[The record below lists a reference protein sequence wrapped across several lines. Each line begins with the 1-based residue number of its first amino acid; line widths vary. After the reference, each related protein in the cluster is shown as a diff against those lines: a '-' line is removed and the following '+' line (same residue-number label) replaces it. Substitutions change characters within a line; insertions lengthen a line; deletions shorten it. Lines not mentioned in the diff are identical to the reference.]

1 MLAPNFCILIFF
13 ESFPPRLAQSL
24 EQEAILL
31 TAANRDPEKIGTD
44 MVKGIAVADEDSM
57 GDQFFPELGG
67 AEVEGGMQLDQE
79 IIGCAGIGNKP
90 RNGAETMD

>member
-57 GDQFFPELGG
+57 EDQLLPQLGCG
-67 AEVEGGMQLDQE
+67 EVEGWMQLDQ
-79 IIGCAGIGNKP
+79 
-90 RNGAETMD
+90 